1 MGQVSRREFPRAVKV
16 ACVKRATREN
26 VVYYEECALPAKKW
40 QIDHIDADGLTGK
53 PTLENAKLL
62 CIVCHRA
69 KTKVDVAKI
78 AKAKAREASHIGAT
92 RPKATIQS
100 RGFNTKPKRE
110 AKATL
115 PPRAMF
121 ARA

>member
-1 MGQVSRREFPRAVKV
+1 MSRREFPRAVKV
-16 ACVKRATREN
+16 ACVKRATRAG
-26 VVYYEECALPAKKW
+26 VVYCEECALPAKKW

-62 CIVCHRA
+62 CIVCHKA

-78 AKAKAREASHIGAT
+78 AKAKAREAFHIGAT

-100 RGFNTKPKRE
+100 RGFAQKPKRDP
-110 AKATL
+110 KASL

-121 ARA
+121 ARV